1 MGKYLISRNTRKIR
15 SIFSVLI
22 VIIMVTSLIYIT
34 GCRNN
39 SEIPLSE
46 YWSSDSL
53 AAKSLRDYVTK
64 VTNSKDTENFIPVK
78 DRIAVFD
85 MDGTLTCETYYT
97 YYDTM
102 MFISFCLEDHPER
115 VSDDLIVAAAQI
127 RPGYT
132 AGEELARNFA
142 KAYAGMTVTELYD
155 YAVEFGKKESG
166 EC

>member
-1 MGKYLISRNTRKIR
+1 M
-15 SIFSVLI
+15 
-22 VIIMVTSLIYIT
+22 IMVTSLIYIT

-102 MFISFCLEDHPER
+102 MFISFL
-115 VSDDLIVAAAQI
+115 S
-127 RPGYT
+127 
-132 AGEELARNFA
+132 
-142 KAYAGMTVTELYD
+142 
-155 YAVEFGKKESG
+155 
-166 EC
+166 